1 MPAFVLRDGNDRL
14 QRRRRR
20 TIFEKKKVHGLW
32 RELVRAPDAR
42 LSGHADR
49 TSLLP
54 LPHAAVV
61 PGARF
66 SETYYWD
73 S

>member
-1 MPAFVLRDGNDRL
+1 MIASNAADAARYSR
-14 QRRRRR
+14 
-20 TIFEKKKVHGLW
+20 KKKVHGLW